1 MKTAKN
7 PDTGAPLSSSFFWTI
22 KVGFFLALCLL
33 AATASLHA
41 QAKGK
46 RLILKDGSYQIARE
60 WQVKGDRVRFFSN
73 ERYDWE
79 EIPSSL
85 VDWLATNKYEKDR
98 EAGSLEE
105 QKQSTAQEEADRAEE
120 EAASPTVAP
129 GLRLPD
135 QGGIFLFEESAG
147 KPQLVELV
155 QNGTDINK
163 HMGKNILRSVINPL
177 PTGPRQTVELK
188 GSRARVQSHTESPA
202 IYVDINFDSDS
213 DSDATSARS
222 SDADD
227 KNDVPLIDRFKIV
240 RLQQKD
246 DVRVVSNLKIALTGH
261 MKEHRDLVDTISSA
275 VSKDWLKLVPA
286 QPLEPGE
293 YALIEMLNAKQ
304 MNLYVWDFGVD
315 PNAPANATAW
325 KPAPV
330 KPLPTGTDDSPILHP
345 PPKK

>member
-1 MKTAKN
+1 MIA
-7 PDTGAPLSSSFFWTI
+7 
-22 KVGFFLALCLL
+22 VVLALCVFG
-33 AATASLHA
+33 SA
-41 QAKGK
+41 QSQGK
-46 RLILKDGSYQIARE
+46 RLILKDGSFQVARE
-60 WQVKGDRVRFFSN
+60 WQVNGDRVRFFSN
-73 ERYDWE
+73 ERFDWE
-79 EIPSSL
+79 EIPASL
-85 VDWLATNKYEKDR
+85 VDWPATDKYEKDR
-98 EAGSLEE
+98 QAGKLEA
-105 QKQSTAQEEADRAEE
+105 QKQAAAQDEADRAEE
-120 EAASPTVAP
+120 EALSPTVAP

-135 QGGIFLFEESAG
+135 QGGIFLLEQYAG

-188 GSRARVQSHTESPA
+188 GSRAHVQSHTGTPA
-202 IYVDINFDSDS
+202 IYVDINFDSDG

-222 SDADD
+222 DSGDD
-227 KNDVPLIDRFKIV
+227 NVSVNDRFKIV
-240 RLQQKD
+240 RLQQKG

-261 MKEHRDLVDTISSA
+261 LKEQRDVMDTTSTAI
-275 VSKDWLKLVPA
+275 SKDWLKVVPA

-325 KPAPV
+325 RPAPV
-330 KPLPTGTDDSPILHP
+330 KPLPTGTEDSPILHP
-345 PPKK
+345 PKKK

>member
-1 MKTAKN
+1 MRLLRQVVFMMAVLFAVC
-7 PDTGAPLSSSFFWTI
+7 APS
-22 KVGFFLALCLL
+22 
-33 AATASLHA
+33 HA

-60 WQVKGDRVRFFSN
+60 WQVQGDRVRFYST

-85 VDWLATNKYEKDR
+85 VDWPATNKYEQDR
-98 EAGSLEE
+98 AAGKLADQQAAS
-105 QKQSTAQEEADRAEE
+105 AQDEADRREE
-120 EAASPTVAP
+120 EARSPSVAP

-135 QGGIFLFEESAG
+135 QGGIFLFEKFEAR
-147 KPQLVELV
+147 PQLVELV

-177 PTGPRQTVELK
+177 PTGPKQTVELK
-188 GSRARVQSHTESPA
+188 GTRARVQSHTASPA
-202 IYVDINFDSDS
+202 IYVDINFDADN
-213 DSDATSARS
+213 DSDATSAAAS
-222 SDADD
+222 STAAD
-227 KNDVPLIDRFKIV
+227 KNAVPINDRFKIV
-240 RLQQKD
+240 RVQKKG

-261 MKEHRDLVDTISSA
+261 MKEQRDVVDTVSQA
-275 VSKDWLKLVPA
+275 VSKDWLKLMPA

-293 YALIEMLNAKQ
+293 YALIEMLNPKQ

-315 PNAPANATAW
+315 PDAPQNASAW

-330 KPLPTGTDDSPILHP
+330 KQMPTGTDDSPILHP
-345 PPKK
+345 PPKR

>member
-1 MKTAKN
+1 M
-7 PDTGAPLSSSFFWTI
+7 GVL
-22 KVGFFLALCLL
+22 VLACV
-33 AATASLHA
+33 TLHA
-41 QAKGK
+41 QSQGK

-60 WQVKGDRVRFFSN
+60 YQVKGDRVRYFSA

-79 EIPSSL
+79 EIPTSL
-85 VDWLATNKYEKDR
+85 VDWPATEKYQKDR
-98 EAGSLEE
+98 EAGNLAD
-105 QKQSTAQEEADRAEE
+105 QKAAAAQDEADRAEE

-135 QGGIFLFEESAG
+135 GGGIFLFEQFAG
-147 KPQLVELV
+147 RPQLVELV

-188 GSRARVQSHTESPA
+188 GTRARVQSHTGTPS

-213 DSDATSARS
+213 DSDATRAVPGES
-222 SDADD
+222 DD
-227 KNDVPLIDRFKIV
+227 KNVSVNDRFKIV
-240 RLQQKD
+240 RVQVKG

-261 MKEHRDLVDTISSA
+261 MKEQRDLVDTNSTA
-275 VSKDWLKLVPA
+275 VSKDWLKLTPA
-286 QPLEPGE
+286 QPLDPGE
-293 YALIEMLNAKQ
+293 YALIELLNAKQ

-315 PNAPANATAW
+315 PNAPANPTAW

-330 KPLPTGTDDSPILHP
+330 KQIPTGTEDSPILHP

>member
-1 MKTAKN
+1 MSRMRK
-7 PDTGAPLSSSFFWTI
+7 L
-22 KVGFFLALCLL
+22 VLAMGVLVLACL
-33 AATASLHA
+33 ALHA
-41 QAKGK
+41 QAKSK

-60 WQVKGDRVRFFSN
+60 YQVKGDRVRYFSA

-79 EIPSSL
+79 EIPTSL
-85 VDWLATNKYEKDR
+85 VDWPATEKYEKDR
-98 EAGSLEE
+98 AAGQLEE
-105 QKQSTAQEEADRAEE
+105 QKQASAQDEADRAEE
-120 EAASPTVAP
+120 EAVSPTVAP

-135 QGGIFLFEESAG
+135 SGGIFLFEQFSG

-188 GSRARVQSHTESPA
+188 GTRARVQSHTGTPS
-202 IYVDINFDSDS
+202 IYVDINFDSDN
-213 DSDATSARS
+213 DSDATRAVPGES
-222 SDADD
+222 DD
-227 KNDVPLIDRFKIV
+227 KNVSVNDRFKIV
-240 RLQQKD
+240 RVQVKG

-261 MKEHRDLVDTISSA
+261 MKEQRDLVDTNSTAI
-275 VSKDWLKLVPA
+275 SKDWLKLTPA

-293 YALIEMLNAKQ
+293 YALIELLNAKQ

-315 PNAPANATAW
+315 PNAPANPTAW

-330 KPLPTGTDDSPILHP
+330 KQIPTGTEDSPILHP

>member
-1 MKTAKN
+1 MKAPHN
-7 PDTGAPLSSSFFWTI
+7 PKSGAPSYARIWRRVGIFF
-22 KVGFFLALCLL
+22 ALVLF
-33 AATASLHA
+33 AATALLHA
-41 QAKGK
+41 QSQGK
-46 RLILKDGSYQIARE
+46 RLILKDGSFQVARE
-60 WQVKGDRVRFFSN
+60 WQVSGDRVRFFSN

-85 VDWLATNKYEKDR
+85 VDWPATDRYEKDR
-98 EAGSLEE
+98 QAGRLEAE
-105 QKQSTAQEEADRAEE
+105 KQATAQDEADRAEE
-120 EAASPTVAP
+120 EVASPTVAT
-129 GLRLPD
+129 GLRLPE
-135 QGGIFLFEESAG
+135 QGGIFLLEDYAG
-147 KPQLVELV
+147 KPQLDELV

-188 GSRARVQSHTESPA
+188 GARARVQSHTGTPA

-222 SDADD
+222 SDSDD
-227 KNDVPLIDRFKIV
+227 KSVPVNDRFKIV
-240 RLQQKD
+240 KVQQKG

-261 MKEHRDLVDTISSA
+261 MKEQRNVVDTKSAA

-315 PNAPANATAW
+315 PNAPANPTAW

-330 KPLPTGTDDSPILHP
+330 KPLPTGTEDSPILHP
-345 PPKK
+345 PKK

>member
-1 MKTAKN
+1 MKASRKIVLTM
-7 PDTGAPLSSSFFWTI
+7 T
-22 KVGFFLALCLL
+22 VLL
-33 AATASLHA
+33 AMCLSAPA

-46 RLILKDGSYQIARE
+46 RLILKDGSYQIVRE
-60 WQVKGDRVRFFSN
+60 WQVTGDRVRFYST

-79 EIPSSL
+79 EIPTSL
-85 VDWLATNKYEKDR
+85 VDWPATNKYEQDR
-98 EAGSLEE
+98 EGGRLAD
-105 QKQSTAQEEADRAEE
+105 QRAQVAQDEADRREE
-120 EAASPTVAP
+120 EARTPTVAP

-135 QGGIFLFEESAG
+135 QGGIFLFESYAG
-147 KPQLVELV
+147 KPQLDELV

-177 PTGPRQTVELK
+177 PTGPRQTIELK
-188 GSRARVQSHTESPA
+188 GDRASVQSHVRSPA
-202 IYVDINFDSDS
+202 IYIDINFDSDS
-213 DSDATSARS
+213 DSDVTNATAS
-222 SDADD
+222 SGD
-227 KNDVPLIDRFKIV
+227 KNALPMNERFKIV
-240 RLQQKD
+240 RVQKKG

-261 MKEHRDLVDTISSA
+261 LKEQRDVVDTESTA

-330 KPLPTGTDDSPILHP
+330 KPMPSGTDDSPILHP
-345 PPKK
+345 PKK